1 MLLVQLSLIPPPSHD
16 MPGVVSR
23 QDIARALDIFP
34 DPLLVLGPLY
44 DSDARTHGL

>member
-1 MLLVQLSLIPPPSHD
+1 

-23 QDIARALDIFP
+23 EDLKRALDIFP

-44 DSDARTHGL
+44 ESDGNTFGLDSEKA